1 MLILTGSKTAIDRV
15 MPYRHRSAIDCRWP
29 MAVVGAIEIADAL
42 ALSDRSGAG
51 SFDIRQSGMGS
62 LAGVETRINNQG
74 AQTEG
79 APSRGG
85 RADQRAG
92 LWHAQTI
99 DYLWLD
105 CG

>member
-1 MLILTGSKTAIDRV
+1 MGAVSSDDSELSFWLNAEIDFGKNLAIKLTDSQLVQRPLWMSSLGYDN
-15 MPYRHRSAIDCRWP
+15 YRF
-29 MAVVGAIEIADAL
+29 V
-42 ALSDRSGAG
+42 
-51 SFDIRQSGMGS
+51 S

-92 LWHAQTI
+92 L
-99 DYLWLD
+99 
-105 CG
+105 